1 MATDP
6 PTGTPGNAPGLRAPD
21 VREILRTPGERRI
34 VLVRG
39 IVLLITGAI
48 ALLQPAVAEICI
60 GVALV
65 LTSLLELG
73 VHHRSE
79 GPVRGWAGY
88 RWIRILVGLLAGAAL
103 ILTQFNVGVA
113 TEWVVALAVGALG
126 AVDLIAGIGSSDSSR
141 RAWRLARGA
150 LFVALAAVLLVV
162 PDVAWNA
169 MLLVGAVA
177 LVGAGLLTTGMALQ
191 TPRFAPDATD
201 QPIGI
206 VGLLRGWL
214 RHRDIGEQRRA
225 EMIDSYAYD
234 PPLTE
239 KLSRFTILLGLA
251 AVIATVGLM
260 ADSAAVII
268 GAMIIAPLMVPI
280 VGIALGIVTGYPER
294 ALRSLLVA
302 AFGIVFTILLAVAI
316 GSWLATP
323 TLAATPEI
331 VARTSPSILDLV
343 VALAAGA
350 AGAYGATNR
359 RVSDALAGV
368 AISISLVPP
377 LAVVG
382 LLLGAGDLSG
392 ATGAMLLFLTNFVS
406 IVLAATVVFVLS
418 GVAPIGDLLGH
429 QSRTRA
435 WFLTFAAGALILTMP
450 LALAFQAT
458 YQQSTD
464 EIAAGKAVEDWLPP
478 GQGYQVLDVHV
489 HGDAVEVNLAGP
501 LEPPDLPALDTA
513 MDAGLGR
520 DVATQ
525 VRVFAAITYPTD
537 VAP

>member
-6 PTGTPGNAPGLRAPD
+6 PPGPPAALNPRVPD
-21 VREILRTPGERRI
+21 VRDVLRTPGERRI

-39 IVLLITGAI
+39 IVLFVTGAM
-48 ALLQPAVAEICI
+48 ALLQPAVAEMCI

-65 LTSLLELG
+65 LISLLELG
-73 VHHRSE
+73 IHQRAE

-88 RWIRILVGLLAGAAL
+88 RRIRILVGILVGAAL
-103 ILTQFNVGVA
+103 ILTQFNSGVA
-113 TEWVVALAVGALG
+113 TERVVVLAVGVLG
-126 AVDLIAGIGSSDSSR
+126 LVDLIAGIRSADNSR

-150 LFVALAAVLLVV
+150 LFVALMAVLLVV
-162 PDVAWNA
+162 PNVAWNA
-169 MLLVGAVA
+169 VMLVGAVA
-177 LVGAGLLTTGMALQ
+177 LVGAGLLTIGMALQ
-191 TPRFAPDATD
+191 ASAVTPDD
-201 QPIGI
+201 IDEPIGI
-206 VGLLRGWL
+206 VGLLRGWM
-214 RHRDIGEQRRA
+214 RHRDIGAERRA

-234 PPLTE
+234 PPVVE

-260 ADSAAVII
+260 ADSVAVII

-294 ALRSLLVA
+294 VLRSLLVA
-302 AFGIVFTILLAVAI
+302 VFGIAFTIVLAVAI

-323 TLAATPEI
+323 TLAETPEI

-350 AGAYGATNR
+350 AGAYGASNR
-359 RVSDALAGV
+359 KVSDALAGV

-418 GVAPIGDLLGH
+418 GVAPIGELIAHG
-429 QSRTRA
+429 SRTRA
-435 WFLTFAAGALILTMP
+435 WFLTFAAGALILTVP
-450 LALAFQAT
+450 LALAFQST
-458 YQQSTD
+458 YLQSTD
-464 EIAAGKAVEDWLPP
+464 EIAAAQAVKDWLPT
-478 GQGYQVLDVHV
+478 GLGYQILDVRV
-489 HGDAVEVNLAGP
+489 HGDTVEVNLAGP
-501 LEPPDLPALDTA
+501 LEPPDLQALDTA
-513 MDAGLGR
+513 MDADLGR
-520 DVATQ
+520 DVATE
-525 VRVFAAITYPTD
+525 VRVFAAITYPAN